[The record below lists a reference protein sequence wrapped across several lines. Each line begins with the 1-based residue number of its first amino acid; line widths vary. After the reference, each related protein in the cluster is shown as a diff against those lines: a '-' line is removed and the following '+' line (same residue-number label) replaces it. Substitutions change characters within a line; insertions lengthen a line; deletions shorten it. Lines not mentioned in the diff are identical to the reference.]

1 MDYVCSKCDKEC
13 FKVRMCH
20 ACSLDYCLSCEPNI
34 VVYKYEFYCP
44 DCINELHKRLYKYD

>member
-20 ACSLDYCLSCEPNI
+20 ACSLDCCLSCEPHI
-34 VVYKYEFYCP
+34 VVYKHEFYCP
-44 DCINELHKRLYKYD
+44 DCINELQKRLYKYD